1 MGFKAEN
8 IFFSYSNKKV
18 LKDFSITI
26 NSGKFYGILGPN
38 GSGKTTFLDLLVNHL
53 KPDLGTI
60 IFKGHNLETY
70 SKKEL
75 SKEIALVAQNYQIN
89 FPYTVNEIVM
99 MGRHPYI
106 SRFSSPVLEDYKIVN
121 DVMEKT
127 GIVKFKNRLI
137 TELSGGERQRVVFA
151 RALAQDTPF
160 LILDEA
166 TSNLDVNHTISML
179 NLIAREVK
187 EKGKTVIAVLQ
198 DINLAATYC
207 DYLIFMKEGR
217 VKIDGFVK
225 DVLNSSTIK
234 SVFHVNAKVNFEEY
248 SDSYQVIYKKQA

>member
-8 IFFSYSNKKV
+8 IFFSYNNKKV
-18 LKDFSITI
+18 LQNFSITI
-26 NSGKFYGILGPN
+26 KPGRFYGILGPN
-38 GSGKTTFLDLLVNHL
+38 GCGKTTFLDLLVTHL
-53 KPDLGTI
+53 KPESGI
-60 IFKGHNLETY
+60 IFFEGRNLKTY

-75 SKEIALVAQNYQIN
+75 SKKIALVSQNYQIN
-89 FPYTVNEIVM
+89 FPYTVNEVIM

-106 SRFSSPVLEDYKIVN
+106 PRFSSPTLKDYKIIN
-121 DVMEKT
+121 NVMEKT
-127 GIVKFKNRLI
+127 GILKFKNRFI

-151 RALAQDTPF
+151 RALAQNTPF

-179 NLIAREVK
+179 NLISNEVK
-187 EKGKTVIAVLQ
+187 KKGKTIIAVLQ

-207 DYLIFMKEGR
+207 DYLIFIKEGKI
-217 VKIDGFVK
+217 KIDGCVK

-234 SVFHVNAKVNFEEY
+234 SVFQVNAKVNFENY
-248 SDSYQVIYKKQA
+248 SNSYQVIYKKC